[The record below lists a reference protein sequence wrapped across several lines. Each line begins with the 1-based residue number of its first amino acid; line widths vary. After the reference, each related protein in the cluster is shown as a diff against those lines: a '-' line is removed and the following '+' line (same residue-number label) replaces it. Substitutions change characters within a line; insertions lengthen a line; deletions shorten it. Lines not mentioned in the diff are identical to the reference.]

1 MPPSALRTKQ
11 LNSFTKDKTSKILQ
25 ILWLTWMIIFV
36 FHTLRLDVDDQVWFL
51 VYLVIPLVIPRPYLS
66 LVSPDPANAR
76 VVDVV
81 RHVAIFQAAQ
91 PSVRPR
97 SSITGSRIRLT
108 APPPSVRPS
117 TVGVN
122 LLTATT
128 VAHPQPTARA
138 MHGPRYAPP
147 KCAKPRWN

>member
-1 MPPSALRTKQ
+1 
-11 LNSFTKDKTSKILQ
+11 
-25 ILWLTWMIIFV
+25 MIIFV

-91 PSVRPR
+91 PSV
-97 SSITGSRIRLT
+97 
-108 APPPSVRPS
+108 
-117 TVGVN
+117 
-122 LLTATT
+122 
-128 VAHPQPTARA
+128 
-138 MHGPRYAPP
+138 
-147 KCAKPRWN
+147 